1 MKRNAL
7 IKKKIL
13 DYNPK
18 SGLAQTALFFLD
30 LAAVNHNST
39 KDHIE
44 RVALLAEATAIKLKK
59 DAKAAFF
66 AGLLHDIGKVVL
78 PASLFDGHNI
88 SPEEYAQV
96 KKHAQDGFQA
106 LKKLHMFTALCA
118 GLHHNLYQAG
128 YGVRVEDFPPEWSPA
143 TVKKVLDISTIVSIS
158 DFVEAYTSRK
168 TKILDGSGDSPTLS
182 AMLENKYPNEHLTT
196 AIVLEL
202 VENPKKLGWG
212 KV

>member
-1 MKRNAL
+1 MKREAL
-7 IKKKIL
+7 VKKKIL

-18 SGLAQTALFFLD
+18 GGLAQTALFFLD
-30 LAAVNHNST
+30 LAGVNHSST

-66 AGLLHDIGKVVL
+66 AGLLHDIGKVIL
-78 PASLFDGHNI
+78 PANLFDGHNI

-96 KKHAQDGFQA
+96 KKHAQDGFKA
-106 LKKLHMFTALCA
+106 LMKLHMFTALCA
-118 GLHHNLYQAG
+118 GFHHNLYQAG
-128 YGVRVEDFPPEWSPA
+128 YGVGMDDFPEKWSPA
-143 TVKKVLDISTIVSIS
+143 TIKKVLDISMIVSIC
-158 DFVEAYTSRK
+158 DFAEAYTTRK
-168 TKILDGSGDSPTLS
+168 TKILDGSGDAPTLS
-182 AMLENKYPNEHLTT
+182 AMLENKYLNEHLTT

-202 VENPKKLGWG
+202 IAKPQKLGWG